1 MRARQW
7 RNGSQSAVLLAQLFN
22 WTEFKCTQRAG
33 FDTYGLFP
41 LGDARITT
49 IALRHVPFFSI
60 VLWCAVR
67 TSHVAVAAADTNIF
81 INHHKAI
88 FTLMHCAAGADFC
101 TCGVIAMVTGDG
113 EIISEHVL
121 VPDAIIFLPV
131 AASIFI
137 NTAETDFRA
146 KIFKI
151 FARQF
156 AGFTASTAAGIDKNP
171 YCVVMGYSLNLS
183 IWTRLLCDGFPLPA
197 VKGGERS
204 EY

>member
-1 MRARQW
+1 MARRQPEY
-7 RNGSQSAVLLAQLFN
+7 RVSGAVLQLDRI
-22 WTEFKCTQRAG
+22 QVHAAG
-33 FDTYGLFP
+33 RIRHIWVVS

-49 IALRHVPFFSI
+49 IALRHVSFFSI
-60 VLWCAVR
+60 VLWRAVR
-67 TSHVAVAAADTNIF
+67 TGHVAVAAADTNVF

-131 AASIFI
+131 AASVFI

-171 YCVVMGYSLNLS
+171 YCVVMGYSLNLFDLDEIAVRRVS
-183 IWTRLLCDGFPLPA
+183 LCQ
-197 VKGGERS
+197 R
-204 EY
+204 

>member
-1 MRARQW
+1 MHA
-7 RNGSQSAVLLAQLFN
+7 
-22 WTEFKCTQRAG
+22 AG
-33 FDTYGLFP
+33 TIRHIWVVS
-41 LGDARITT
+41 LGDAQITT

-60 VLWCAVR
+60 VLWRAVR

-131 AASIFI
+131 AASVFI

-171 YCVVMGYSLNLS
+171 YCVVMGYSLNLFDLDKIAVRRVS
-183 IWTRLLCDGFPLPA
+183 LCQ
-197 VKGGERS
+197 R
-204 EY
+204 

>member
-1 MRARQW
+1 M
-7 RNGSQSAVLLAQLFN
+7 GCF
-22 WTEFKCTQRAG
+22 
-33 FDTYGLFP
+33 

-60 VLWCAVR
+60 VLWRAVR

-81 INHHKAI
+81 INHHETI
-88 FTLMHCAAGADFC
+88 FTLMHCTAGADFC

-171 YCVVMGYSLNLS
+171 YCVVMGYSLNLFDLDKIAVRRVS
-183 IWTRLLCDGFPLPA
+183 LCQ
-197 VKGGERS
+197 R
-204 EY
+204 

>member
-1 MRARQW
+1 M
-7 RNGSQSAVLLAQLFN
+7 
-22 WTEFKCTQRAG
+22 
-33 FDTYGLFP
+33 
-41 LGDARITT
+41 
-49 IALRHVPFFSI
+49 PFFSI

-88 FTLMHCAAGADFC
+88 FT
-101 TCGVIAMVTGDG
+101 
-113 EIISEHVL
+113 L

-156 AGFTASTAAGIDKNP
+156 AGFTASTAAGIDKK
-171 YCVVMGYSLNLS
+171 S
-183 IWTRLLCDGFPLPA
+183 ILCGHGLLLKPFRSGQDCCATGFPLLA